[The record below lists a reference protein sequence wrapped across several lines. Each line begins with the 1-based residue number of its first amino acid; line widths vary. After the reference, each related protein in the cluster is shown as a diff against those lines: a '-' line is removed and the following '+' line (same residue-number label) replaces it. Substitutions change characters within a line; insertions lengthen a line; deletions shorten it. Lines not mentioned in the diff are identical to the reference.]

1 MLDPIIIQDTR
12 EKKPWDL
19 EFYGFNVIRK
29 KVETGD
35 IAIQGREDFLFVD
48 RKASISELAQNLF
61 YDYKRFKAEM
71 IRASVIKH
79 AFLVCE
85 FGFEHVLIFPKS
97 SNIPRRKWEG
107 LRATTLGIMNK
118 LDIIYQAYGV
128 KTIFCENREAAEQ
141 KTVEL
146 LNIAINGGSFDNI
159 EYYIKAKE
167 PDEPLN

>member
-1 MLDPIIIQDTR
+1 MLSPIIIQDTR

-19 EFYGFNVIRK
+19 QFYGFEVIHK
-29 KVETGD
+29 KLDTGD
-35 IAIQGREDFLFVD
+35 VAIQDREDFLFID

-71 IRASVIKH
+71 IRASLIKH
-79 AFLVCE
+79 AYLVCE

-97 SNIPRRKWEG
+97 SNIPRKKWEG
-107 LRATTLGIMNK
+107 LRATTDGIIHK
-118 LDIIYQAYGV
+118 LNIIYKSYGV

-146 LNIAINGGSFDNI
+146 LNIAINNGSFEDI
-159 EYYIKAKE
+159 EFYRGE
-167 PDEPLN
+167 NGPV